1 MNYCWFWDLE
11 RSFPG
16 YPQVRMFENTP
27 FKRKMLFTCIH
38 MFDQFDVADN
48 ILGVVNNQVDIF
60 VLCFELHF
68 VHCVHYSP
76 ISWQVKTF
84 SSP

>member
-48 ILGVVNNQVDIF
+48 ILGVVNNQVNIF
-60 VLCFELHF
+60 FFCVLNCII
-68 VHCVHYSP
+68 VCIV
-76 ISWQVKTF
+76 
-84 SSP
+84 